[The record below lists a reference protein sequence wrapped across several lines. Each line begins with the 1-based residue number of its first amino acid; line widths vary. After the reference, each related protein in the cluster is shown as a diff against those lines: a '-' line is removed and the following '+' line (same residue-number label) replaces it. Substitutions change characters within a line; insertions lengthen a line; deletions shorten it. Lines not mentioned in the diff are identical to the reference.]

1 VQSAI
6 VRKTAAFVALFAGI
20 AIAML
25 PGEAAGQNLLELLF
39 GGGARQPQQQPQQ
52 PTPQR
57 AAPSGNPIADFFAD
71 PFGLNQQQ
79 QGAPR
84 QTSLGGGPAFCVR
97 GCDGKYFPLTRHAA
111 SPVQM
116 CQAFCPMA
124 ATKVYFGSTIENATS
139 ASGERYSE
147 SANAFEFRKTLR
159 PDCSCTGRG
168 AGGLAAVDLSLDQSL
183 RPGDVVATG
192 SRLLAYTGRGGTA
205 DFTPVATYPGLTSEV
220 RSRLGEMKV
229 TPNAA
234 ENTDLP
240 SAPAVAPPPPQATP
254 APRGKR
260 AAMLTGS
267 D

>member
-20 AIAML
+20 ATAML
-25 PGEAAGQNLLELLF
+25 PGEAAGQNLFELLF

-52 PTPQR
+52 PPPQR

-79 QGAPR
+79 PGAPR
-84 QTSLGGGPAFCVR
+84 HVSVGGGPAFCVR
-97 GCDGKYFPLTRHAA
+97 GCDGKYFPLTRYAA
-111 SPVQM
+111 SPAQM

-124 ATKVYFGSTIENATS
+124 ATKVFFGSTIEDATS

-192 SRLLAYTGRGGTA
+192 TRLLAYTGRGGTA

-229 TPNAA
+229 TPSAA
-234 ENTDLP
+234 ENTDMP
-240 SAPAVAPPPPQATP
+240 SLPAVTAPPPQAMP